1 MKPAW
6 PRYPLSRWSRRL
18 LRLFSLAIAT
28 GFMAINLAIPVTA
41 ALDQASSPGPALH
54 PLEAGSLLAQDTSN
68 NSTLHFNT
76 TNYVVSVHPRNTTA
90 LKMNVYRRTPAPPRS
105 EALDNPVTY
114 RGSLNNDGWV
124 SYDAFGSRD
133 GRNVI
138 FRASANASTRQARLE
153 ILDAST
159 NSIILSENSTSIT
172 AFNVPN
178 QGGTSGDQL
187 RDTLVG
193 FETQNYAVRVF
204 RQANSTQRKVNV
216 FNKASQQQVVNGQPA
231 TAVVDA
237 GPPYECWVSYFGGI
251 QYNGAPA
258 QYFIRV
264 SSSGEALIEAIS
276 ANGTILMSE
285 PRINTSP
292 LITNIP
298 LEDRPQCFGSGNPST
313 SPSNLS
319 PFIAAVFGG
328 EAELNQLKQ
337 LATST
342 NLGGGR
348 GISGG
353 TCVIDPRIEGARQ
366 GDFISV
372 AECDNRNDAGAVVNF
387 LRGRGYNARLV
398 YRNFRY
404 R

>member
-18 LRLFSLAIAT
+18 LRLFSLAIASF
-28 GFMAINLAIPVTA
+28 FMAISLSIPATA
-41 ALDQASSPGPALH
+41 ALDQSSRPGPALQ
-54 PLEAGSLLAQDTSN
+54 PVEPGSLLAQDTSN

-76 TNYVVSVHPRNTTA
+76 ANYVVSVHPRNTTA
-90 LKMNVYRRTPAPPRS
+90 LKMNVYRRTSPSRS
-105 EALDNPVTY
+105 EALNNPVTY

-138 FRASANASTRQARLE
+138 FRAIANPSTRQARLE

-172 AFNVPN
+172 AMNVPT
-178 QGGTSGDQL
+178 QGGTGGDQL

-231 TAVVDA
+231 TAVVNA
-237 GPPYECWVSYFGGI
+237 GPPYECWVTYFGGI

-328 EAELNQLKQ
+328 ETELNQLKQ
-337 LATST
+337 LVTST

-387 LRGRGYNARLV
+387 LRGRGYNSRLV

>member
-18 LRLFSLAIAT
+18 LRLFSLAIASF
-28 GFMAINLAIPVTA
+28 FMAISLAIPATA
-41 ALDQASSPGPALH
+41 ALDQSSRPGPALQ
-54 PLEAGSLLAQDTSN
+54 PVEPGSLLAQDTSN

-76 TNYVVSVHPRNTTA
+76 ANYVVSVHPRNTTA
-90 LKMNVYRRTPAPPRS
+90 LKMNVYRRTSPSRS
-105 EALDNPVTY
+105 EALNNPVTY

-138 FRASANASTRQARLE
+138 FRAIANPSTRQARLE

-172 AFNVPN
+172 AMNVPT
-178 QGGTSGDQL
+178 QGGTGGDQL

-231 TAVVDA
+231 TAVVNA
-237 GPPYECWVSYFGGI
+237 GPPYECWVTYFGGI

-328 EAELNQLKQ
+328 ETELNQLKQ
-337 LATST
+337 LVTST

-387 LRGRGYNARLV
+387 LRGRGYNSRLV

>member
-18 LRLFSLAIAT
+18 LRLFSLEIAT
-28 GFMAINLAIPVTA
+28 FFMAINLVIPATA
-41 ALDQASSPGPALH
+41 ALDQARDPGAAFH
-54 PLEAGSLLAQDTSN
+54 PVGAESLLAQNTSN
-68 NSTLHFNT
+68 DSTLYFFT
-76 TNYVVSVHPRNTTA
+76 PNYTVSVHPRNTTA
-90 LKMNVYRRTPAPPRS
+90 LKMNVYRSTAPSRAEAKDSPA
-105 EALDNPVTY
+105 TF

-124 SYDAFGSRD
+124 SYDSFGSRD

-138 FRASANASTRQARLE
+138 FRASANRNAYQARLE

-159 NSIILSENSTSIT
+159 NSIILSENSTKIT
-172 AFNVPN
+172 ALNVPS
-178 QGGTSGDQL
+178 QDTGGQL
-187 RDTLVG
+187 KDTIVG
-193 FETQNYAVRVF
+193 FETQNYAIRVF
-204 RQANSTQRKVNV
+204 REANSTQRKVNV

-231 TAVVDA
+231 TPVLNA

-285 PRINTSP
+285 PRVNSSP

-298 LEDRPQCFGSGNPST
+298 AEDRPQCFGSGNPSS

-328 EAELNQLKQ
+328 ETELNQLKQ

-353 TCVIDPRIEGARQ
+353 TCVVDPRIEGARQ

-372 AECDNRNDAGAVVNF
+372 AECDNRNDAGAVVSF

>member
-6 PRYPLSRWSRRL
+6 PRYPMSRWSRRL
-18 LRLFSLAIAT
+18 LRLFSFAIASF
-28 GFMAINLAIPVTA
+28 FMAINLAIPATA
-41 ALDQASSPGPALH
+41 ALDQARDSGAALQ
-54 PLEAGSLLAQDTSN
+54 PVEAGTLLAQDTSN

-76 TNYVVSVHPRNTTA
+76 ANYVVSVHPRDTMA
-90 LKMNVYRRTPAPPRS
+90 LKMNVFRSTAPTRS
-105 EALDNPVTY
+105 ESLNSPVTY
-114 RGSLNNDGWV
+114 RGSLNSDGWV

-138 FRASANASTRQARLE
+138 FRASANRNAYQARLE

-159 NSIILSENSTSIT
+159 NSIILSENSTRIT
-172 AFNVPN
+172 AMNVPT
-178 QGGTSGDQL
+178 QGGTGDREL

-231 TAVVDA
+231 TAILNA
-237 GPPYECWVSYFGGI
+237 GAPYECWVSYFGGN

-264 SSSGEALIEAIS
+264 SPSGEALIEAIS
-276 ANGTILMSE
+276 ANGVVLMSE
-285 PRINTSP
+285 PRVNSTP
-292 LITNIP
+292 LVTNIP
-298 LEDRPQCFGSGNPST
+298 PEDRPQCFGAGNPST

-328 EAELNQLKQ
+328 ETELNQLKQ
-337 LATST
+337 MVIST

-353 TCVIDPRIEGARQ
+353 TCVVDPRIERARQ

-387 LRGRGYNARLV
+387 LRGRGYNSRLV

>member
-6 PRYPLSRWSRRL
+6 PHYSLSRWSRRL
-18 LRLFSLAIAT
+18 LRLLCLAIAT
-28 GFMAINLAIPVTA
+28 FFMATNLAIPATA
-41 ALDQASSPGPALH
+41 ALDQARGGGPFQ

-76 TNYVVSVHPRNTTA
+76 TNYAVSVHPRNTTA
-90 LKMNVYRRTPAPPRS
+90 LKMNVYRRTPAPSRT
-105 EALDNPVTY
+105 EALDNPAVY
-114 RGSLNNDGWV
+114 RGSVNNDGWV

-138 FRASANASTRQARLE
+138 FRASANSSTRQARLE

-159 NSIILSENSTSIT
+159 SSIILSENSTSIT

-178 QGGTSGDQL
+178 QGGTGNTEL

-204 RQANSTQRKVNV
+204 RQPNSTQRKVNV

-231 TAVVDA
+231 TAVVNA
-237 GPPYECWVSYFGGI
+237 GAPYECWVSYFGGN

-258 QYFIRV
+258 QYYIRV

-276 ANGTILMSE
+276 GNGTILMSE
-285 PRINTSP
+285 PRVNSSP

-298 LEDRPQCFGSGNPST
+298 AEDRPQCFGSGNPST

-328 EAELNQLKQ
+328 ETELNQLKQ
-337 LATST
+337 LATSS

-353 TCVIDPRIEGARQ
+353 TCVVDPRIEGARQ